1 MAEARLE
8 RRYFKTY
15 YDFLYNGRLNGEEK
29 LIFVALKSFLDFSM
43 DKNGTKG
50 EAYPT
55 IKTLCGITDWGKQ
68 KVIDVI
74 KSLVKKNVVKKI
86 RRGFNKSNLYIIADY
101 EEMWTDKSPEAV
113 KKAETDDKN
122 KSMTLENY
130 ITEIEKMGYEVEVRK
145 TEPAPASD
153 AITMPESRKT
163 EPASASNATIM
174 PENKKTGSVSASN
187 TTTMPESRKTE
198 PVSTSNIT
206 TNKPKSQV
214 PYQTFK
220 ANVDE
225 PKSQEQNSMSKSN
238 ADESKNQKQDSAT
251 KSDADALLN
260 RLWKLYPVK
269 KGKGRISA
277 AQKKKLLKIGYD
289 EMARAIERYK
299 QYVESVDYLHY
310 QYGSTFFNGG
320 YVDYLDANYDPESE
334 PKAKSSPEIKHEQKK
349 NWFNDY
355 PTREYDFDEITRNLF
370 NQSF

>member
-15 YDFLYNGRLNGEEK
+15 YDFFYNGRLNGEEK

-55 IKTLCGITDWGKQ
+55 IKTLCGITNWSNRR
-68 KVIDVI
+68 VINII
-74 KSLVKKNVVKKI
+74 KGLVKKNVVKKI
-86 RRGFNKSNLYIIADY
+86 RRGFNKSNLYIIEDY
-101 EEMWTDKSPEAV
+101 EETWTDKSPEAV
-113 KKAETDDKN
+113 KEAEADDKN
-122 KSMTLENY
+122 KSMTLEDH

-145 TEPAPASD
+145 TEP
-153 AITMPESRKT
+153 MFV
-163 EPASASNATIM
+163 SNATTM
-174 PENKKTGSVSASN
+174 PENKVTK
-187 TTTMPESRKTE
+187 EKE
-198 PVSTSNIT
+198 PVSGSNKTTDTSTHKNNLDNDT
-206 TNKPKSQV
+206 TG
-214 PYQTFK
+214 
-220 ANVDE
+220 E
-225 PKSQEQNSMSKSN
+225 PKSQEGCFMSKSN
-238 ADESKNQKQDSAT
+238 ADEPKSQKQDSMSKA
-251 KSDADALLN
+251 DADALLN

-277 AQKKKLLKIGYD
+277 TQKKKLLKIGYD

-320 YVDYLDANYDPESE
+320 YVDYLDANYDPESDL
-334 PKAKSSPEIKHEQKK
+334 KAKSSPETKHKQKK
-349 NWFNDY
+349 NQFDDY

-370 NQSF
+370 NQ

>member
-8 RRYFKTY
+8 RKFFKTY
-15 YDFLYNGRLNGEEK
+15 YDFLYNGRLSGEEK

-55 IKTLCGITDWGKQ
+55 IKTLCEITNWSNRR
-68 KVIDVI
+68 VINII
-74 KSLVKKNVVKKI
+74 KGLVKKNVVKKI
-86 RRGFNKSNLYIIADY
+86 RRGFNKSNLYIIEDY
-101 EEMWTDKSPEAV
+101 EETWTDKSPEAV
-113 KKAETDDKN
+113 KKAEADDKN

-145 TEPAPASD
+145 TEPAPASN
-153 AITMPESRKT
+153 ATTMPESRKT
-163 EPASASNATIM
+163 EPAF
-174 PENKKTGSVSASN
+174 ASN
-187 TTTMPESRKTE
+187 TTTMPENRVTKEKE
-198 PVSTSNIT
+198 PVSDNDQITDTSTRINNLHNNT
-206 TNKPKSQV
+206 TG
-214 PYQTFK
+214 
-220 ANVDE
+220 E
-225 PKSQEQNSMSKSN
+225 PKSQEGCFMSKSN
-238 ADESKNQKQDSAT
+238 ADKSKNQKQDSAT

-320 YVDYLDANYDPESE
+320 YVDYLDANYDPESD

-349 NWFNDY
+349 NRFNDY